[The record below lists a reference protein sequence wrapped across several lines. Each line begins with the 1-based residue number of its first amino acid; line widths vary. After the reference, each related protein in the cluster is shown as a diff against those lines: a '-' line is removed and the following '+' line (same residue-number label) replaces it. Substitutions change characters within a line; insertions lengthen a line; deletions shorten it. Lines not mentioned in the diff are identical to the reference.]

1 MSGEDN
7 SRPKMNR
14 SKEKTRK
21 CISQISPGCLKK
33 FVSMHPGVRMCSK
46 CRETA
51 KQYYGGELQS
61 LRIRR

>member
-14 SKEKTRK
+14 SKEKMRT
-21 CISQISPGCLKK
+21 CISKLSPKCKKK
-33 FVSMHPGVRMCSK
+33 FLSLHSGIRICSN
-46 CRETA
+46 CREA
-51 KQYYGGELQS
+51 IKQYYGEEPQS